1 MFAYVLFC
9 LYLVLICDGMTR
21 ATVSMSLQDLRFLWR
36 PLARNCLLESTIVL
50 KHLSFLTFL
59 NKPKLITPILCIIRS
74 NDDITLLINIL
85 AAASDSN

>member
-9 LYLVLICDGMTR
+9 LYLVLICDTGDRFNVLTR
-21 ATVSMSLQDLRFLWR
+21 SVIFLWR